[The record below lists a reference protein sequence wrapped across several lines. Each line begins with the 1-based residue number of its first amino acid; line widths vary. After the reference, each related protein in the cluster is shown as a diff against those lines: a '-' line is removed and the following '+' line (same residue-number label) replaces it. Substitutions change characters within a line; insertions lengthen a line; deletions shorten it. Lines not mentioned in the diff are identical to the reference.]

1 MGAPMS
7 SLLGLYLLDCSCS
20 SVSILADGH
29 GGLA

>member
-7 SLLGLYLLDCSCS
+7 SLLGLYLLDCSS